1 MSKAKKSVLVVF
13 SLILFSQCTS
23 NDDQVSSEEPVLD
36 TGKEFP
42 VLDTREDL
50 SLLDL
55 KSFVAENRSFKLQ
68 VADSITAMFENVIMP
83 EIEGDEDVVYS
94 YSDDKAYLTFSDDGI
109 MSFIFYGDTF
119 NLKGSIF
126 KNTSIKEKEER
137 KLIVK
142 KNSLAY
148 SKDAAN
154 KDAANRAIILEKQDN
169 HALIEY
175 IPRQDYNKLY
185 EESNGEFPLSN
196 NNEKERCVVL
206 EKDNSFAN
214 DGVAKRSAKVPYVK
228 INVYRYKETF
238 SSYDMNWAKL
248 HARNSLKSVFSSQM
262 DSGKIKTY
270 FNRSLK
276 SSYRV
281 DFAKIFPLI
290 NHWKFYC
297 SKRGMNDAGNFYLL
311 LTAGGYDDVL
321 GQAYYKGRY
330 AWASINGK
338 AHTTPGHEIGHLF
351 GAFHT
356 KIHWDWTVGIFGWW
370 TADIMTPD
378 RGESY
383 LVDEYSDKHKSS
395 SNKGIMRTYLSL
407 ILQ

>member
-1 MSKAKKSVLVVF
+1 MIKAKKSVLVVI
-13 SLILFSQCTS
+13 SLILFSQCTT

-137 KLIVK
+137 RFIVE

-148 SKDAAN
+148 SKDATN
-154 KDAANRAIILEKQDN
+154 KNVTNRAIILEKQDN

-175 IPRQDYNKLY
+175 IPMQDYNKLY
-185 EESNGEFPLSN
+185 EESNGKFPLSN
-196 NNEKERCVVL
+196 NNEKECVVL

-214 DGVAKRSAKVPYVK
+214 DGVAKRSVKVPYVK
-228 INVYRYKETF
+228 IEVFHYKKTL
-238 SSYDMNWAKL
+238 SSSDVNWAKIN
-248 HARNSLKSVFSSQM
+248 ARKSLESVFGSQL
-262 DSGKIKTY
+262 DSRKIKTY
-270 FNRSLK
+270 FDSSLE
-276 SSYRV
+276 SIYRL
-281 DFAKIFPLI
+281 DFPKGYSLI
-290 NHWKFYC
+290 ESWAAYC
-297 SKRGMNDAGNFYLL
+297 SKRGMNSADKLYLL
-311 LTAGGYDDVL
+311 LTDDEYDDAL
-321 GQAYYKGRY
+321 GFAYLKGRY
-330 AWASINGK
+330 AWANVKGK
-338 AHTTPGHEIGHLF
+338 QHTTPGHEIGHLF
-351 GAFHT
+351 GAKHT
-356 KIHWDWTVGIFGWW
+356 KPYWDKMIGWFGWY
-370 TADIMTPD
+370 TVDIMTTVRNNPGFHD
-378 RGESY
+378 INSN
-383 LVDEYSDKHKSS
+383 KHKSS
-395 SNKGIMRTYLSL
+395 SNKRIMRSYLSS